1 MQTVAW
7 NGNCLKLPK
16 SWGKNTD
23 HHHTC
28 ITYFCFDDPT
38 TFFPDMLLIRVILG
52 IFYRTTEV
60 DVGVRSLR
68 AVPVGSGVHLVH
80 LVHVLLRLGL
90 FLLWS
95 RFRWKIKSSDEAAQ
109 LLWRHLLLTSFWRF
123 WSLRQLEN
131 HIRERQNRQIG
142 SERFRTLRAG
152 RGRLWLTQIKASH
165 GGSSVND
172 STFGLS
178 MMGSKDDPV
187 ISTVVN
193 QSLWQVLAV
202 KTTFYGDDCYGSQLN
217 AIVNEMETLLEQ
229 LFNLM
234 EASCVIS
241 KNGFEDDEGKKT
253 FQTWC

>member
-1 MQTVAW
+1 M
-7 NGNCLKLPK
+7 
-16 SWGKNTD
+16 
-23 HHHTC
+23 
-28 ITYFCFDDPT
+28 
-38 TFFPDMLLIRVILG
+38 
-52 IFYRTTEV
+52 
-60 DVGVRSLR
+60 
-68 AVPVGSGVHLVH
+68 
-80 LVHVLLRLGL
+80 VHVL
-90 FLLWS
+90 
-95 RFRWKIKSSDEAAQ
+95 AAQ
-109 LLWRHLLLTSFWRF
+109 FVFVMIEVSLKNQVFRRSSSAVMTSFVIDEF
-123 WSLRQLEN
+123 LTFLKLATLRQLEN
-131 HIRERQNRQIG
+131 HIHHIRERQNRQIG

-202 KTTFYGDDCYGSQLN
+202 KTTLYGNDCYGSQLN

-253 FQTWC
+253 FQT